1 MHCIKKLLLFLV
13 TVFVMQTQASH
24 AQIPDSIPVKRQIY
38 IINAQRLS
46 YQKLDSVEFQ
56 SAAGN
61 VIIKQD
67 NTMFYSDSVVIDRSK
82 NLLEA
87 FGHVHIND
95 ADSVHTYADYLK
107 YLGNEKK
114 AYLRRNVRLT
124 DGKGTLTTPEL
135 DYDIN
140 TKIGTYTKGGKVV
153 NGTTVLN
160 SNEGYYYGETRD
172 VYFKKK
178 VVLNAPDYVV
188 KTDTLLYNTYTDVA
202 TFIVPTEI
210 TSGKNRKIIT
220 SNGYYDLRTKKA
232 YFGSRPQI
240 QDSATFLIADEIAR
254 DDASGFGEA
263 RGNVI
268 YRDTAQGL
276 TVLANNLKNNSNDDS
291 FLATQKPVMI
301 LQQNND
307 SVFIAADT
315 FYSAKLTDLL
325 VTRTVNSV
333 SDAMPVKPDSAIRI
347 SSMANRNKPSVIQPP
362 ASDTSNILV
371 KDSVHILEYAKDIVE
386 EQAASNLII
395 PDSLINSNDDDI
407 QLTAGLQASD
417 PSLQKD
423 SSNRFIEAYSNV
435 RIFSDSLQAA
445 GDSLFY
451 SAHDS
456 TFRLFK
462 QPVVWA
468 QQTQLT
474 GDTIY
479 LYTNNKKPDR
489 IYIFENALSLELIGP
504 EFFNQIKGRTMSG
517 WFTEGNIDQLRAR
530 GNAESVYYALDDSGK
545 YLGVNKNSSDVID
558 IYFAE
563 KAAKKVVFRSNL
575 AGTAYPMRQVNHE
588 EIRLRGFNWQN
599 DRRPKTKYDLFGQ

>member
-1 MHCIKKLLLFLV
+1 MHCINKILLFFFAA
-13 TVFVMQTQASH
+13 FVMQTQVSH

-61 VIIKQD
+61 VIIRQD

-114 AYLRRNVRLT
+114 AYLRKNVRLT
-124 DGKGTLTTPEL
+124 DGKGTLTTPDL
-135 DYDIN
+135 DYDLN

-160 SNEGYYYGETRD
+160 SSEGYYYGETRD
-172 VYFKKK
+172 IYFKKK
-178 VVLNAPDYVV
+178 VVLVAPDYIV

-210 TSGKNRKIIT
+210 TSGNNRKIIT
-220 SNGYYDLRTKKA
+220 SDGYYDLRTKKA

-240 QDSATFLIADEIAR
+240 QDSTTFLIADEIAR

-291 FLATQKPVMI
+291 FLATQNPVMI
-301 LQQNND
+301 LKQNDD

-325 VTRTVNSV
+325 KTRIVLSV
-333 SDAMPVKPDSAIRI
+333 ADAMPLKPDSAVRA
-347 SSMANRNKPSVIQPP
+347 SSFANRNKPVVIKVP
-362 ASDTSNILV
+362 AADTGNIMTEDAAQIKEIENELQEDTS
-371 KDSVHILEYAKDIVE
+371 AT
-386 EQAASNLII
+386 
-395 PDSLINSNDDDI
+395 SLISDSTVNMAENK
-407 QLTAGLQASD
+407 TTPGLQASD

-423 SSNRFIEAYSNV
+423 SSNRFIEAYSHV

-479 LYTNNKKPDR
+479 LYTNSKKPDR
-489 IYIFENALSLELIGP
+489 IYIFENALSLELVGP
-504 EFFNQIKGRTMSG
+504 DFYNQIKGRTMSG
-517 WFTEGNIDQLRAR
+517 WFTNGNIDQLRAR
-530 GNAESVYYALDDSGK
+530 GNAESVYYALDDAGK

-558 IYFAE
+558 IFFE
-563 KAAKKVVFRSNL
+563 DKAAKKVVFRSNL

-588 EIRLRGFNWQN
+588 EIRLRGFNWQSE
-599 DRRPKTKYDLFGQ
+599 RRPKTKYDLFGQ